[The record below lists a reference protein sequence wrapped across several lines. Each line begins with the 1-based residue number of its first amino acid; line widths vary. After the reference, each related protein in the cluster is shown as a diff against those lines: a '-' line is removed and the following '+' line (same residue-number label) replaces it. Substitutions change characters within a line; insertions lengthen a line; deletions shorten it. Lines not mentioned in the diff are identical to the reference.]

1 MNKENFIADLQQ
13 SKIVWTGRKVTGE
26 HTGTI
31 NIVSG
36 FVETES
42 SQIKSGRF
50 EIDTTSIV
58 ISDIKDRETNL
69 QFAGHLAS
77 DDFFSSTKYPVA
89 SFVITNAALTDGSN
103 YLIDGNLTIKN
114 ITQSQSFSAILEFTE
129 KALTMR
135 AKIIVDR
142 TKFDMR
148 FRSGSFFQN
157 LGDNLIYNDFILEVS
172 VAATKTT

>member
-1 MNKENFIADLQQ
+1 MNKGNFIADLPQ

-31 NIVSG
+31 NIASG
-36 FVETES
+36 FVEADN
-42 SQIKSGRF
+42 SQIKGGRF
-50 EIDTTSIV
+50 EIDMTSIV
-58 ISDIKDRETNL
+58 ITDIKDREANQ

-77 DDFFSSTKYPVA
+77 NDFFSSVKYPVA
-89 SFVITNAALTDGSN
+89 SFVITNATLTDGTN
-103 YLIDGNLTIKN
+103 YLIDGNLTIKD
-114 ITQSQSFSAILEFTE
+114 ISQSQSFSAVLEFTE
-129 KALTMR
+129 KALTMK

-142 TKFDMR
+142 TKFGIR

-172 VAATKTT
+172 LTATKS